1 MANSVAA
8 VSLQLKRRSAL
19 ALTIAALGIALCA
32 GRASAA
38 TVTIGQVAP
47 LNPPTVCTGG
57 SVDFTMPNV
66 VSANSYVIPTSG
78 TLISWSHSAAA
89 TLGQNYTFKVFRKIA
104 DPTTYQVVA
113 HDGPHLLNPS
123 TVNTFPVNIP
133 VKAGDVIGFHGAA
146 VSHACAFSDPNTQTY
161 LVNTSDLAD
170 GESAAFSPFTTPYVL
185 NISAVLA
192 LKPSDNFSF
201 GTLKRNKAKGT
212 ATLAVDVPGPG
223 TVSLSGGGVKPQRA
237 GGGATTSKTVSAAG
251 NVKLPI
257 KAKGKAKKKLNK
269 TGKVKVKAV
278 VTYMPKA
285 EIAGDP
291 KTEVKRVKLIKKL
304 G

>member
-1 MANSVAA
+1 MSIREG
-8 VSLQLKRRSAL
+8 SLFHRRMRWSAL
-19 ALTIAALGIALCA
+19 ALTIASIALALCA
-32 GRASAA
+32 VRASAA
-38 TVTIGQVAP
+38 TVTIGKVAP
-47 LNPPTVCTGG
+47 LNPPTACLGG

-66 VSANSYVIPTSG
+66 ISGNSYVLPTSG

-113 HDGPHLLNPS
+113 HDGPRLLNPS
-123 TVNTFPVNIP
+123 TINTFPINIP

-146 VSHACAFSDPNTQTY
+146 VNHACTFSDPNSQTY
-161 LVNTSDLAD
+161 LTNFSDLAD
-170 GESAAFSPFTTPYVL
+170 GQSAAFNPFTTSNVL

-201 GTLKRNKAKGT
+201 GTLKRNKAKGS

-223 TVSLSGGGVKPQRA
+223 TLSLSGGGVKPQRA
-237 GGGATTSKTVSAAG
+237 GGGATASKTVGAAG
-251 NVKLPI
+251 TVKLLV
-257 KAKGKAKKKLNK
+257 KAKGKKKQKLSD

-278 VTYMPKA
+278 VTYTPKA

-291 KTEVKRVKLIKKL
+291 KTEVKRVKLIKN